1 MYSDSAKMK
10 VIFDYDLPREQ
21 LAEIARQHYKRAGF
35 AAYPRMTVD
44 YYWLY
49 WKGLVVVIDG
59 PGISKYKY
67 KEREVQNWRWEKM
80 QEFKLQL

>member
-1 MYSDSAKMK
+1 MYSDRAQMK
-10 VIFDYDLPREQ
+10 VIFDYELPIEWVT
-21 LAEIARQHYKRAGF
+21 EIARQHYKRAGF
-35 AAYPRMTVD
+35 AAYPRMIVD

-67 KEREVQNWRWEKM
+67 KEREVQNWRWENM
-80 QEFKLQL
+80 QAFKLKL